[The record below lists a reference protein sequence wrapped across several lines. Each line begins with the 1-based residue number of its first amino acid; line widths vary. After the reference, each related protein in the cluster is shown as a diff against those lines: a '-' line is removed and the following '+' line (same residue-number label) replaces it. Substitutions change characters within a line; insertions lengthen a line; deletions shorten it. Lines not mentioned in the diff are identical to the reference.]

1 MGLAALFAA
10 CENNENEGPE
20 GPEPREQVGRTV
32 LVYIVGDNGV
42 SELSS
47 LFKVNFSDMKAG
59 MEEVDY
65 SKCNLVVYSEMV
77 NDVPHLISL
86 KQKNG
91 KVVADT
97 LFTYDEQNPLDKEV
111 MASVISQTVSY
122 FPADSYGFV
131 FLSHSSSWVPASNN
145 ANSRSIGYY
154 RRTQMNIPDF
164 REALSSAFP
173 KPLKFILFDS
183 CNMQSVEVAYEL
195 RDCSKYFIGSPTEIP
210 GPGAPY
216 KAVVPEMFTETN
228 LATNIAEAYYGY
240 YEKSYTGVAPVSNE
254 NWTGGVATSVIKSA
268 ALDNLAAATKTI
280 IPKYIQEKWEV
291 DRSDILAYDFNDDAN
306 YDFEKLIRNLTG
318 GVDNTDYR
326 SWYTAFE
333 AAVVYRK
340 TTLKNYSGIIHRM
353 FTMEGSEGLS
363 TYIPTGASNSTMNT
377 FYRTLSWYTA
387 AGWDGT
393 GW

>member
-154 RRTQMNIPDF
+154 RRTQMNI
-164 REALSSAFP
+164 
-173 KPLKFILFDS
+173 
-183 CNMQSVEVAYEL
+183 
-195 RDCSKYFIGSPTEIP
+195 
-210 GPGAPY
+210 
-216 KAVVPEMFTETN
+216 
-228 LATNIAEAYYGY
+228 AEAYYGY

-280 IPKYIQEKWEV
+280 IPKYIQEKREV

>member
-111 MASVISQTVSY
+111 MARQIVMGLYFCLIALHGCRPVIM
-122 FPADSYGFV
+122 
-131 FLSHSSSWVPASNN
+131 
-145 ANSRSIGYY
+145 
-154 RRTQMNIPDF
+154 RT
-164 REALSSAFP
+164 L
-173 KPLKFILFDS
+173 
-183 CNMQSVEVAYEL
+183 
-195 RDCSKYFIGSPTEIP
+195 
-210 GPGAPY
+210 AP
-216 KAVVPEMFTETN
+216 
-228 LATNIAEAYYGY
+228 
-240 YEKSYTGVAPVSNE
+240 
-254 NWTGGVATSVIKSA
+254 
-268 ALDNLAAATKTI
+268 
-280 IPKYIQEKWEV
+280 
-291 DRSDILAYDFNDDAN
+291 SDI
-306 YDFEKLIRNLTG
+306 I
-318 GVDNTDYR
+318 V
-326 SWYTAFE
+326 
-333 AAVVYRK
+333 
-340 TTLKNYSGIIHRM
+340 
-353 FTMEGSEGLS
+353 GL
-363 TYIPTGASNSTMNT
+363 
-377 FYRTLSWYTA
+377 R
-387 AGWDGT
+387 
-393 GW
+393 

>member
-173 KPLKFILFDS
+173 KPLKFILLTHVI
-183 CNMQSVEVAYEL
+183 CNLWKSPMNFVTVPNILLVLL
-195 RDCSKYFIGSPTEIP
+195 RRFR
-210 GPGAPY
+210 
-216 KAVVPEMFTETN
+216 
-228 LATNIAEAYYGY
+228 
-240 YEKSYTGVAPVSNE
+240 
-254 NWTGGVATSVIKSA
+254 
-268 ALDNLAAATKTI
+268 
-280 IPKYIQEKWEV
+280 
-291 DRSDILAYDFNDDAN
+291 DRVH
-306 YDFEKLIRNLTG
+306 LIRQ
-318 GVDNTDYR
+318 
-326 SWYTAFE
+326 
-333 AAVVYRK
+333 
-340 TTLKNYSGIIHRM
+340 
-353 FTMEGSEGLS
+353 
-363 TYIPTGASNSTMNT
+363 
-377 FYRTLSWYTA
+377 
-387 AGWDGT
+387 
-393 GW
+393 